1 MTASIE
7 IEVVEVPMTGVKIS
21 YGSKSLKVKQSTY
34 MSASY
39 LPSDTTDTK
48 SGTWKSS
55 NTNVATVSSS
65 GKVTAVSE
73 GEAIIT
79 FTSGAFTAE
88 CYVKVLAANADVFST
103 ISITPNQKEIDVA
116 FLIHRRLWQT

>member
-48 SGTWKSS
+48 SGTWKS
-55 NTNVATVSSS
+55 
-65 GKVTAVSE
+65 
-73 GEAIIT
+73 
-79 FTSGAFTAE
+79 
-88 CYVKVLAANADVFST
+88 
-103 ISITPNQKEIDVA
+103 KEYKCGNR
-116 FLIHRRLWQT
+116 FQFRKGNCSQ

>member
-103 ISITPNQKEIDVA
+103 ISIHHSESERDWMWR
-116 FLIHRRLWQT
+116 F